1 MRDTLFQIL
10 FSYVTWLVIRVLS
23 KNHENM
29 RTILKKILSGRA
41 DGEIAEATGLSAE
54 EIEKRSILP
63 CFIAAFL

>member
-29 RTILKKILSGRA
+29 RTILKKSFL
-41 DGEIAEATGLSAE
+41 GEIAEATGLSAE

>member
-23 KNHENM
+23 KNDENM
-29 RTILKKILSGRA
+29 RTILKKSFL
-41 DGEIAEATGLSAE
+41 GEIVEATGLSAE
-54 EIEKRSILP
+54 EIEKRSILA